1 MKKDDEKTRS
11 KKRKIRF
18 LTGPEV
24 NMLKAFGENWESV
37 IEECYNKIY
46 QCIENDK
53 HNPELKFENIYQ
65 RNAVK
70 DYFLAKQ
77 FQLYSISCSLSL
89 QILI

>member
-37 IEECYNKIY
+37 IEDCYTKIY
-46 QCIENDK
+46 QSIEEGRYT
-53 HNPELKFENIYQ
+53 PVFKFENIYQ

>member
-1 MKKDDEKTRS
+1 MKKDDEKTRN

-77 FQLYSISCSLSL
+77 FQLYSIPCSLSL